1 VREERV
7 DPGGRQRGWGRL
19 AMRLAE
25 RYRHLASW
33 PWQVGVAAIAPLA
46 MLVLLLA
53 GVLPDPV
60 LPAPTFH
67 FILVSCVSG
76 LALLLALATTV
87 AACQIDDVRVLFLA
101 LAFLGIAGVFLV
113 HALTT
118 PGVLVP
124 GPNGWVGA
132 SGRLALLAGALMLA
146 LSTLHARSS
155 LQDYLLR
162 QRVRIVL
169 AALTLFVLYGV
180 LALASALASPS
191 GGSGVAASHGTPAHG
206 TAPHAAPPSGT
217 HLALTSDP
225 YSLPSGTRAASEL
238 GKAGSQFLAA
248 LDQLSWVLAGDPAGH
263 LLAGAGLLLLGIA
276 GVHYWRAYRQWDS
289 PLTRSMLVVSLL
301 LAHAQLAM
309 ALAPAWRLSWWG
321 YHALMLAAFVVAL
334 VGFVREYGAR
344 GSLRE
349 AVEGLL
355 LRDIVDHLEREY
367 TEVLAALC
375 AAIEAKDEYTRGH
388 SARVAT
394 LAALVGRELGLPAEQ
409 VRVLYR
415 AGLLH
420 DVGKIGI
427 PDRVL
432 SKPGRLTEEETTLI
446 RQHPVRG
453 FEIVRHVRS
462 LALLL
467 PAVRWHHERLDGS
480 GYPDGLAG
488 DAIPLDARI
497 MAVADVFDALTS
509 ARPYR
514 AAMPVADAL
523 AVLEREAGI
532 GLDPACV
539 GALRRVVEARWPIES
554 VPAVTAL
561 VLDSSIHPV

>member
-1 VREERV
+1 VAL
-7 DPGGRQRGWGRL
+7 RL
-19 AMRLAE
+19 VNRS
-25 RYRHLASW
+25 RHLACRH
-33 PWQVGVAAIAPLA
+33 WQVGLATVAPLLA
-46 MLVLLLA
+46 LVLLLG

-60 LPAPTFH
+60 LAAPTFH
-67 FILVSCVSG
+67 FIQVSLVSG

-101 LAFLGIAGVFLV
+101 LAFLGIASVFLV

-132 SGRLALLAGALMLA
+132 SGRLALLAGALLLA

-169 AALTLFVLYGV
+169 AALTLFALYGV

-191 GGSGVAASHGTPAHG
+191 GGGGEAASHGTPVHVHG
-206 TAPHAAPPSGT
+206 AAPHAAPPHGT
-217 HLALTSDP
+217 HQASTPDP
-225 YSLPSGTRAASEL
+225 YGLPIGPVAASEL
-238 GKAGSQFLAA
+238 GEVGGQFLVA
-248 LDQLSWVLAGDPAGH
+248 LNQLSLVLAGEPAGH
-263 LLAGAGLLLLGIA
+263 LLAGAGLLLLGFA

-289 PLTRSMLVVSLL
+289 PLTRSMLVTSVL
-301 LAHAQLAM
+301 LAQAQVAM

-321 YHALMLAAFVVAL
+321 YHALMLAAFVVPLA
-334 VGFVREYGAR
+334 GFAREHAQR
-344 GSLRE
+344 GSLR
-349 AVEGLL
+349 AVVEGLL
-355 LRDIVDHLEREY
+355 LRDIVEHLDREY
-367 TEVLAALC
+367 TEALAALC
-375 AAIEAKDEYTRGH
+375 AAIEAKDESTRGH

-394 LAALVGRELGLPAEQ
+394 LAALVGRELGLPAGQ

-432 SKPGRLTEEETTLI
+432 SKPGRLTAEEFALV

-453 FEIVRHVRS
+453 SEIVRHVRS
-462 LALLL
+462 LAPLL

-497 MAVADVFDALTS
+497 LAVADVFDALTS

-514 AAMPVADAL
+514 AAMPVTVAL
-523 AVLEREAGI
+523 AVLEQEAGI
-532 GLDPACV
+532 GLDPARV
-539 GALRRVVEARWPIES
+539 GALRRVVEARLPIES
-554 VPAVTAL
+554 VPAVSAL
-561 VLDSSIHPV
+561 ALDRSTHPV